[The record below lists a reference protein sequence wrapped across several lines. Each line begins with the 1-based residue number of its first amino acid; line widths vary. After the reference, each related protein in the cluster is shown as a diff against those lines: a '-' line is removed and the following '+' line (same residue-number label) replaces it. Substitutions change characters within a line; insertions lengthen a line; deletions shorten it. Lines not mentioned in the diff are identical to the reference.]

1 MTASPSERSETGF
14 ASPRPFW
21 RSREVR
27 LILVCAL
34 GIRILWAA
42 AVPVVPVSDSAAYD
56 LLAVSLAEGDGY
68 AFAPGEPSAY
78 WPVGASA
85 VYSVL
90 YRVFG
95 HAYWPAAI
103 LHILLGI
110 AMTALAMFYALERF
124 GPGPA
129 QWTGAFLAVWPALV
143 QFTTVL
149 ASELP
154 FIVLMLSSLIAWTL
168 PRGNFWI
175 RAVVAGICIALAS
188 YVRPTA
194 LLFPV
199 VFAFAHIVQG
209 HCPRK
214 AIGGVG
220 IMLAVMALCIAPW
233 TLRNIRVFGDF
244 ALISTN
250 GGANLWMGNNPDTT
264 GEYMPLPESVESMS
278 ETARNAYLKQ
288 TARAYI
294 LAEPGAFVVRTVKKL
309 VRLHDRE
316 TIGVVWNR
324 EGLSARYPGF
334 VQPVLKGLSELWWLA
349 MLALAIAGTL
359 VYLRK
364 RGLRVLLGEPA
375 FLLWAYFAAVHAV
388 IVIQDR
394 YHFPSNPFIAM
405 FAAFTVHAFLSRK
418 RGVAGPAS

>member
-1 MTASPSERSETGF
+1 MTASSSELTKIRPG
-14 ASPRPFW
+14 SPRSFW
-21 RSREVR
+21 RSREVFW
-27 LILVCAL
+27 ILVCAL
-34 GIRILWAA
+34 GVRLLWAA
-42 AVPVVPVSDSAAYD
+42 AVPVAPVSDSAAYD
-56 LLAVSLAEGDGY
+56 LLAVNLADGNGY
-68 AFAPGEPSAY
+68 AFEPGEPSAY
-78 WPVGASA
+78 WPVGTPA
-85 VYSVL
+85 VYSVF

-95 HAYWPAAI
+95 HVYWPVTL
-103 LHILLGI
+103 LHIFLGA
-110 AMTALAMFYALERF
+110 AMTVLAMFYALERF

-129 QWTGAFLAVWPALV
+129 RWTGAFLALWPALV

-154 FIVLMLSSLIAWTL
+154 FIVLMLAALIAWTL
-168 PRGNFWI
+168 PRGNFWL
-175 RAVVAGICIALAS
+175 RAAVTGLCIALAS

-199 VFAFAHIVQG
+199 VFVFAHVVQG

-214 AIGGVG
+214 AVGGVG
-220 IMLAVMALCIAPW
+220 IMLAVMAVCIAPW
-233 TLRNIRVFGDF
+233 TLRNVREFGDF

-250 GGANLWMGNNPDTT
+250 GGANLWMGNNPETT
-264 GEYMPLPESVESMS
+264 GEYMPLPESMENMS
-278 ETARNAYLKQ
+278 ETARNAHLKQ
-288 TARAYI
+288 AARAYI
-294 LAEPGAFVVRTVKKL
+294 LDEPGAFVVRTVKKL

-324 EGLSARYPGF
+324 EGLAARYPGF

-349 MLALAIAGTL
+349 MLALAIAGIL

-364 RGLRVLLGEPA
+364 QGLRALLGEPA

-405 FAAFTVHAFLSRK
+405 FAAVAVHAFLTRG
-418 RGVAGPAS
+418 RGVAEPAS